1 MDTCYFRIRYITLMF
16 YWMDFNSVVI
26 YSTPYTRMPAAGRS
40 DGYPGDRPGSTVESS
55 EPRTPPLPLKTPGDT
70 QRLGRASIHPR
81 NRQLKRLAFSRSVYS
96 FQVTE
101 DTPPGTTVGRVS
113 AAHADGT
120 GPVVFSVLEDD
131 GDGLFLLS
139 PRSGEFFLS
148 RGLDYER
155 ERYYALSVG
164 ARRGPGQL
172 AGARVYFSVADV
184 NDNAPVLRPDAYATS
199 VLENSPVGTCL
210 LALNAS
216 DADDGVNAELSWAVI
231 AGDEEAK
238 FSVNIDGVVCLQGA
252 LDREK
257 VSTYNLTIW
266 VSDLAL
272 PVSSRLTS
280 TATVAVRVQ
289 DVNDNAPSFTSPGV
303 LRLPEDTPLHAVVMV
318 IHAADADSGRSG
330 EVEYGLEG
338 PSGGTFRVDG
348 ARGRLFL
355 EEPLDRE
362 AAETLVVLLT
372 ARDRGS
378 PRRSASMN
386 LTVLVEDVNDND
398 PAFPRGGY
406 GAAVSEDVSRG
417 TSVLQVHARDPD
429 AGPNGRVRYRL
440 SHSHFSVDPVRGVV
454 TVTGGLD
461 REKSP
466 SYVFSVVAADQGDPP
481 RSAAVVVNVT
491 VTDVND
497 CAPLLTP
504 ESITLSVPENTPDLP
519 QVIHQ
524 VLAVDEDLGVNS
536 QLTFSIAGGNE
547 EGLFSLSPDGTLRLL
562 RALDRE
568 WRPRHTLRVAAVDS
582 EEMKCK
588 VTLGGLFTRLAL
600 PRGCVSPSGVPPLTG
615 TATVLIL
622 VDDLNDNRPAFAR
635 DALSAA
641 VYEDVP
647 VGTVIAT
654 VTALDPDDGV
664 NGQVRYALEEG
675 NAPFSIDETSGAV
688 VTTGALDRE
697 AVGVYVLTVTGSDLH
712 PTHPLA
718 SSATV
723 TVLVL
728 DVNDHRPRFLNS
740 PYVANVPDTVAAGS
754 VVCVVRAV
762 DADTGR
768 NAELTFSLFG
778 HNTSQLSISPSG
790 GEIFT
795 LDVLGGPDDITVGVR
810 VEDGGDDP
818 KDDTTTVTVRF
829 QNASEF
835 PVVTVDARGPLLS
848 ENEPLHTL
856 VAVVTGESN
865 RTEVVSY
872 YLASGRFAKA
882 FQLHPETGELTLSSP
897 LDYEASSELLIWVEA
912 RDAGLP
918 PFSSYAAI
926 RINVSDVN
934 DNSPVFTQ
942 SVYRCETLENSHAG
956 PLCEVSAADA
966 DSGIYGEVRY
976 SILSGNVD
984 NAFSVDSD
992 TGVLRTVKILD
1003 REKISDYNLTIRAT
1017 DTENDLNTGT
1027 AAVLVVVLDAND
1039 NAPRFSQIFFTEI
1052 PEDTAVGFTAI
1063 RITATDGDAGA
1074 NALIVYTIIDPSGS
1088 LPFAIDGASGNVVVV
1103 RPLDRETRDRY
1114 VVRVNANDSAWS
1126 VSTDVIIE
1134 ITDVNDNKPAFSRSS
1149 YHATVTETKTQEVF
1163 VTQVHATDADLGS
1176 NGQILYFIE
1185 PPSEFFGVNVST
1197 GDILTKQPISLRDS
1211 DARSLSFTVLASDCG
1226 PVPYY
1231 SNATVTVTFVRY
1243 NYYPPDFLP
1252 FRSLLSIPFNLD
1264 VGTRV
1269 IRLSAVDQESR
1280 SVNGSVEYAAGG
1292 GNGSSFFEVE
1302 ASSGWVVLTGSLRQ
1316 SLNAFLTLSVAAK
1329 DKGVPPLSSRAAI
1342 SFLVTGENRFAPRF
1356 PEPWVAFSVPE
1367 DLPPGS
1373 VVGKV
1378 QAEDEDDGAN
1388 GLLHYSFDGGNE
1400 DSPFSIGQSTGLV
1413 TLIGGLDSEEHG
1425 VHFLRVSAR
1434 DGGWIPRAAK
1444 MNVTV
1449 NVTDVND
1456 NPPVFSAAEYV
1467 ASVQENSPIGTTVL
1481 QVKATDKDSG
1491 VNAQISYSLV
1501 AGHIDVFSIDS
1512 RDGTLTTLEI
1522 FDYELQQNFEVTI
1535 KASDSGSRQLFSV
1548 VKVRIQIKG
1557 VNEFK
1562 PTFQKKQYDFSVS
1575 ERSPNRTRVGKVSAA
1590 DYDLGPDGDV
1600 FYLLVGQSKRAGF
1613 VIGER
1618 SGEILTTG
1626 DLRQHGH
1633 SQTVLRILA
1642 KNWGSINGSDID
1654 ETTVL
1659 VNVTDA
1665 NDPPE
1670 FSAAL
1675 YAAEVSEDV
1684 AVGTFVTRVTAK
1696 DEDLVPE
1703 WSRFVYNITSGNENG
1718 SFALDPVTGIV
1729 SVSAPLDREQRSV
1742 YNLTVVAIDGAFPPA
1757 AGSASVVVTVSDV
1770 NDNPPR
1776 LISATGYVRENQPRG
1791 TVVCVLNASDADLPA
1806 NGGPFAYWMARPAF
1820 GGAFSLSPDGVLS
1833 TAGPVDRERNP
1844 AHSVL
1849 VVVRD
1854 AGTPPLS
1861 STATVRVEVLDENDN
1876 PSAARQVYVEVKYY
1890 GSAFRGGLIGNVQ
1903 PEDPDQSDLFDCSV
1917 RSGPGNMFSFPF
1929 GGCDLW
1935 SAPYQGETTYNITVE
1950 ANDLLHPSVNNS
1962 VYVSYKGFTNASMDN
1977 CVLFYLT
1984 SPAFEEFLSFS
1995 YLRFVK
2001 ALDSLFNLQA
2011 SKTHVF
2017 GVKNLGD
2024 KILLLAAVKTY
2035 NGQFLSGEVA
2045 SGISAAQERSLE
2057 AQSGV
2062 EISHITGDPCSVN
2075 PCHNGATCTKNI
2087 HIGQDIAV
2095 LESPALMFVSPKR
2108 VEIFNCSCPPGFWG
2122 PTCDSD
2128 VDECD
2133 GGDPCRNGG
2142 TCVNHPG
2149 GFRCHCGRG
2158 FTGQYCHSDV
2168 DECRN
2173 IQCHN
2178 GGTCLNTQGTFH
2190 CSCSLGYEGEFCDEF
2205 VDPCTSSPCV
2215 QGSCKNHLTGYV
2227 CDCPFGVG
2235 GAHCEEESY
2244 GFQELSFMEFPPLD
2258 PRNNIISLEL
2268 ATVKQDSLLL
2278 YNRGHPHGTEFLALE
2293 VVGGRARLSFDLG
2306 SGVAVVVT
2314 TKPVADGSFHS
2325 ITARRTG
2332 KAASLRVDSCSADE
2346 PGGFCSS
2353 RGEGPGSERT
2363 LDVGSSN
2370 MTFGGTRSLDAILL
2384 RPARVRTHDFVGCV
2398 RNAKVN
2404 NIPLDPSRALA
2415 SYNVVDRCPRRAS
2428 SLCDSGACRNGG
2440 VCRDHWS
2447 HHTCECGDLFT
2458 GTSCQTEVAEDHAL
2472 RLNGQAYIEYVV
2484 KESYRRDQRLKD
2496 WVSGDGGKAEG
2507 TVGGSGVEVKLR
2519 TAERDGALLFISGRK
2534 GRVTLRVTDGRLLF
2548 TSNHSTSDRQVTEVA
2563 TDVPLLDGRWHT
2575 LRLFGEGPA
2584 TVISLDGLSVLNT
2597 TESTLDLTIANVH
2610 RIVLGGD
2617 HPGETTTLQQP
2628 GFSGCVRSLR
2638 FGGRVLPFSGFSEVV
2653 EVRPSPTLAQGGC
2666 GSAGAC
2672 VGHLCSEEDVAFL
2685 SCLSRLCPNGGVC
2698 LVPPPRAN
2706 GTCACLRNVTDGLC
2720 KLCPPGGA
2728 GGRGVC
2734 PAPQAAG
2741 APVWIAGAVLP
2752 ATFVMACLA
2761 LLVFLLR
2768 RRAVSPREKRRGG
2781 ASWVASAGTGE
2792 VGGG

>member
-1 MDTCYFRIRYITLMF
+1 
-16 YWMDFNSVVI
+16 
-26 YSTPYTRMPAAGRS
+26 MPAAGRS

-113 AAHADGT
+113 VAHADGT

-164 ARRGPGQL
+164 ARRGAGQL

-184 NDNAPVLRPDAYATS
+184 NDNAPVLRPDAYAAS
-199 VLENSPVGTCL
+199 VLESSPVGTCL

-289 DVNDNAPSFTSPGV
+289 DVNDNAPSFTS
-303 LRLPEDTPLHAVVMV
+303 RA
-318 IHAADADSGRSG
+318 S
-330 EVEYGLEG
+330 
-338 PSGGTFRVDG
+338 
-348 ARGRLFL
+348 
-355 EEPLDRE
+355 
-362 AAETLVVLLT
+362 
-372 ARDRGS
+372 
-378 PRRSASMN
+378 SASRR
-386 LTVLVEDVNDND
+386 T
-398 PAFPRGGY
+398 PRSTPSSWTSTTTTRPSPGGY

-417 TSVLQVHARDPD
+417 TSVLQVRARDPD
-429 AGPNGRVRYRL
+429 AGPSGRVRYRL

-454 TVTGGLD
+454 TVTDGLD

-497 CAPLLTP
+497 CPPLLTP
-504 ESITLSVPENTPDLP
+504 ESITLSLPENAPDLP

-568 WRPRHTLRVAAVDS
+568 RRPRHTLHVAAVD
-582 EEMKCK
+582 
-588 VTLGGLFTRLAL
+588 
-600 PRGCVSPSGVPPLTG
+600 SGVPPLTG

-635 DALSAA
+635 DAFSAA
-641 VYEDVP
+641 VHEDVP

-697 AVGVYVLTVTGSDLH
+697 AVGGYVLTVTGSDLH

-723 TVLVL
+723 TVLVQ
-728 DVNDHRPRFLNS
+728 DVNDHWPRFLNS

-762 DADTGR
+762 DADAGR

-934 DNSPVFTQ
+934 DNAPVFTQ

-956 PLCEVSAADA
+956 PVCEVSAADA

-984 NAFSVDSD
+984 NAFSIDSD
-992 TGVLRTVKILD
+992 TGVLGTVKILD

-1017 DTENDLNTGT
+1017 DKENDLNAGT

-1039 NAPRFSQIFFTEI
+1039 NAPRFTQIFFTEI
-1052 PEDTAVGFTAI
+1052 PEDTPVGFTAI
-1063 RITATDGDAGA
+1063 QVTATDGDAGA

-1126 VSTDVIIE
+1126 ISTDVIIE

-1176 NGQILYFIE
+1176 NGRILYFIE

-1211 DARSLSFTVLASDCG
+1211 DALSLSFTVLASDCG

-1280 SVNGSVEYAAGG
+1280 SANGSVEYAAGG

-1316 SLNAFLTLSVAAK
+1316 SLNALLTLSVAAK
-1329 DKGVPPLSSRAAI
+1329 DKGVPPLSSQAAI

-1456 NPPVFSAAEYV
+1456 NPPVFSAAEYS
-1467 ASVQENSPIGTTVL
+1467 A
-1481 QVKATDKDSG
+1481 
-1491 VNAQISYSLV
+1491 
-1501 AGHIDVFSIDS
+1501 
-1512 RDGTLTTLEI
+1512 DGTLSTLEI
-1522 FDYELQQNFEVTI
+1522 FDYELQQNFEVTV

-1548 VKVRIQIKG
+1548 VKVHIQIKG

-1696 DEDLVPE
+1696 DKDLVPE

-1742 YNLTVVAIDGAFPPA
+1742 YNLTVVAIDGASPPA

-1806 NGGPFAYWMARPAF
+1806 NGGPF
-1820 GGAFSLSPDGVLS
+1820 
-1833 TAGPVDRERNP
+1833 RNP

-1849 VVVRD
+1849 VAVRD
-1854 AGTPPLS
+1854 AGTPPMS

-1890 GSAFRGGLIGNVQ
+1890 GSTFRGGLIGNVQ

-2045 SGISAAQERSLE
+2045 SGISTAQERSLE

-2075 PCHNGATCTKNI
+2075 PCHNGATCAKNV

-2235 GAHCEEESY
+2235 GAHCKEESY

-2278 YNRGHPHGTEFLALE
+2278 YNRGAPQGSEFLALE
-2293 VVGGRARLSFDLG
+2293 VVGAGAALVRPRERAGGGGHDQAGGRWVLSQHHR
-2306 SGVAVVVT
+2306 
-2314 TKPVADGSFHS
+2314 PQDGE
-2325 ITARRTG
+2325 
-2332 KAASLRVDSCSADE
+2332 VDSCSADE
-2346 PGGFCSS
+2346 PRGFCSS

-2415 SYNVVDRCPRRAS
+2415 SYNVLDRCPRRAS
-2428 SLCDSGACRNGG
+2428 SLCDSGTCQNGG

-2507 TVGGSGVEVKLR
+2507 TDGGSGVEVKLR

-2534 GRVTLRVTDGRLLF
+2534 GRATLRVTDGRLLF

-2563 TDVPLLDGRWHT
+2563 TDVPLVDGRWHT

-2584 TVISLDGLSVLNT
+2584 TVISLDGLPVLNT

-2638 FGGRVLPFSGFSEVV
+2638 FGGWVLPFSGFSEVV

-2685 SCLSRLCPNGGVC
+2685 SCLSRLCPNGGAC
-2698 LVPPPRAN
+2698 LVPPGRTAPAPA
-2706 GTCACLRNVTDGLC
+2706 CATSRTACASC
-2720 KLCPPGGA
+2720 APGGGAA
-2728 GGRGVC
+2728 GLPR
-2734 PAPQAAG
+2734 PQAAG

-2752 ATFVMACLA
+2752 ATFVVACLA

-2768 RRAVSPREKRRGG
+2768 RRAPDVIVTEKQRPRPAERHPQACTETDPPSLQTDELEYYEIDSACGVSCSTLGGPLNEGPPRPTETR
-2781 ASWVASAGTGE
+2781 AQ
-2792 VGGG
+2792 GGGQQDPQDQARGDRQPSLIQEVSAKPQPLVPENEPPDQQKAAVCSRGVEPRPTFRRDPGMEEGPPVGPRPFTRRVQASGLAEPPQGLPQRR